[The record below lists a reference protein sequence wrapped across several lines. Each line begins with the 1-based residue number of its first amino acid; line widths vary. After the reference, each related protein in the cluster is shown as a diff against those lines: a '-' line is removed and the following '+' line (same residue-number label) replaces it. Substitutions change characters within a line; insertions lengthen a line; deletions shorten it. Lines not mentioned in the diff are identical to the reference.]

1 MAAKSIKGVTY
12 EVVGGERLRKT
23 LKDVEDGLKDL
34 TQLHQE
40 VAEVAASRARIRVP
54 VGVNG
59 PHPGQLRS
67 TIRASGTKRMAVI
80 RAGFASVPYAGVH
93 EWGWPK
99 HNIKEHPYLRA
110 GAHET
115 EPQWHKMYDDRV
127 KELLDKVEGA

>member
-12 EVVGGERLRKT
+12 EVIGGERLRKT

-34 TQLHQE
+34 TALHQE
-40 VAEVAASRARIRVP
+40 VAEVAAGRARIRVP
-54 VGVNG
+54 VLT
-59 PHPGQLRS
+59 GQLRS
-67 TIRASGTKRMAVI
+67 TIRASGTKNMAII
-80 RAGFASVPYAGVH
+80 RAGFAKVPYAGVH

-99 HNIKEHPYLRA
+99 HNITEHPYLRP

-115 EPQWHKMYDDRV
+115 EPQWHRMYDERV